1 VKQEHA
7 MKTPLL
13 WVRTRPVVF
22 VTLLIAFA
30 LAPVLGVPAGSAQE
44 SPPAS
49 DPCQTLAA
57 ATPATEHEAHDEA
70 HDEATPSSAE
80 LPFDL
85 LFIDQMIPHHAAAVA
100 MAEVALVH
108 TEHPEIAQLSEDIIR
123 SQSAEIE
130 QMGNWR
136 EQWYPDAPAV
146 PMDQGMA
153 QMAQLIAE
161 VPEIPAM
168 PAHIMHLTMDPAAEI
183 AALCLAPPPFDLA
196 FIDGMIPHHE
206 SAIAMATVALQ
217 HAEHPELKQLAEAI
231 IEAQQREIDQMYA
244 WRADWYGVGTPAASP
259 GAIIAIKNF
268 AFNPSILQI
277 EAGTTVTWIN
287 HDVIPHT
294 VTGHDGSFDSSQLAQ
309 EQRYIR
315 RFDVPGTYAYHCH
328 PHPTMT
334 GTIVVV

>member
-1 VKQEHA
+1 
-7 MKTPLL
+7 MKTPLP

-30 LAPVLGVPAGSAQE
+30 LATVLGVPAGSAQE
-44 SPPAS
+44 RPSAS

-70 HDEATPSSAE
+70 TPSAE

-108 TEHPEIAQLSEDIIR
+108 AEHAEITQLSEDIIR
-123 SQSAEIE
+123 SQSAEIA
-130 QMGNWR
+130 QMGEWR

-146 PMDQGMA
+146 PMDQMMA

-231 IEAQQREIDQMYA
+231 IEAQQREIDQMLA
-244 WRADWYGVGTPAASP
+244 WRAAWYGVGTPAAST
-259 GAIIAIKNF
+259 GATIAIKNF
-268 AFNPSILQI
+268 AFDPSILQI

-287 HDVIPHT
+287 HDAVPHT
-294 VTGHDGSFDSSQLAQ
+294 VTAHDGSFDSGQLAQ
-309 EQRYIR
+309 EQRYSR